1 MSTKL
6 WYLSNYHI
14 KQNDILISINNTVL
28 LKGFLNCYIEISKMY
43 HRKCAPIIG
52 STFEFIWW
60 NLSML
65 QFSNKDESW
74 NLMFLGGVKP

>member
-52 STFEFIWW
+52 STFEFI
-60 NLSML
+60 
-65 QFSNKDESW
+65 
-74 NLMFLGGVKP
+74 